1 MLMLIARIQIE
12 DGVTNSSC
20 RNYYE
25 QRQPKISDETGWHRP
40 GIKRWNTG
48 RNDNHKLARCGRQ
61 ARCHRKFPIEAT
73 EREARRHEES
83 GGLQRYLRF
92 RHRIV
97 FGAVKVSQTLPGW
110 GEFFLFD
117 RR

>member
-61 ARCHRKFPIEAT
+61 AR
-73 EREARRHEES
+73 
-83 GGLQRYLRF
+83 
-92 RHRIV
+92 
-97 FGAVKVSQTLPGW
+97 AVKES
-110 GEFFLFD
+110 FLLRQVNARHAGTKNQAAFSATFGSATALFLA
-117 RR
+117 R